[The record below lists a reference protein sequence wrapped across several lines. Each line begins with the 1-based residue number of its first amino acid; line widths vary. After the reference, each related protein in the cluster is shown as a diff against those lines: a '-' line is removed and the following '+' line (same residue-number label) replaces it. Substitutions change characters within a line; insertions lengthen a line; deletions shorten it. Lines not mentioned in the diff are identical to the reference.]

1 MCAWM
6 STSALCRAKY
16 FARNRWLPIRTCKI
30 SQGLV
35 RLVARWV
42 IIKFWATRRAF
53 VFSLLKQN
61 WHLASQLGTPS
72 ICDDILSTALDIVL
86 SLPPLSLANEAKLT
100 KLGTK
105 TLDQTTTFLKT
116 VFSVNSGADHHG
128 RMLASQL
135 MLSLAA
141 QRGSLKCLLEW
152 VELAIMTS
160 SRGGDT
166 QVEGGLSDNKI
177 TWQLFKDVVTEM
189 MKAAV
194 SSFYLTIMFMSTFR
208 LVVCVL
214 FVESN
219 YLLILFSTE
228 KLHFSKDST
237 VS

>member
-1 MCAWM
+1 MIIDNAYQKFLLFQNYGKVET
-6 STSALCRAKY
+6 TSEEGRGSLRFLLCT
-16 FARNRWLPIRTCKI
+16 LT
-30 SQGLV
+30 
-35 RLVARWV
+35 
-42 IIKFWATRRAF
+42 
-53 VFSLLKQN
+53 
-61 WHLASQLGTPS
+61 S

-86 SLPPLSLANEAKLT
+86 SLPPLSLANESKLT

-116 VFSVNSGADHHG
+116 VFSANSGADHHG
-128 RMLASQL
+128 RMLASQV

-166 QVEGGLSDNKI
+166 QVDGGLSDNKV

-194 SSFYLTIMFMSTFR
+194 SMI
-208 LVVCVL
+208 
-214 FVESN
+214 
-219 YLLILFSTE
+219 
-228 KLHFSKDST
+228 
-237 VS
+237 